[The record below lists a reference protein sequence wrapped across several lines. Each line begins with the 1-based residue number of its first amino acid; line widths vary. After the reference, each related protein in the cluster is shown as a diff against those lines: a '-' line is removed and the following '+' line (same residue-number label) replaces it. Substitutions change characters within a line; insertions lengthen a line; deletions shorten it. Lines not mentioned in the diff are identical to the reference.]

1 MVVEGNGI
9 PTSST
14 VTVVALNPDGDNVK
28 EFSVSEVVSIIDGVT
43 LTFTPYALPII
54 TSGGGASGAGD
65 WTIGTSQVLAQ
76 NTVLTVGG
84 TSRTAT
90 ITGNI
95 EFVNVDD
102 TNFTLRFDVNKFLS
116 AS

>member
-1 MVVEGNGI
+1 M
-9 PTSST
+9 
-14 VTVVALNPDGDNVK
+14 
-28 EFSVSEVVSIIDGVT
+28 
-43 LTFTPYALPII
+43 PII
-54 TSGGGASGAGD
+54 TSSTADGAGSWTVDVAQTLESGA
-65 WTIGTSQVLAQ
+65 I
-76 NTVLTVGG
+76 LTVGG

-102 TNFTLRFDVNKFLS
+102 TNFTLRFDVNKFLT